1 VPHDEKEQAA
11 SYVGDPPWREP
22 GRAARQRRWAWA
34 RPTSRGEREGRAA
47 RGTGPHA
54 WREQGATMVGEMGA
68 ERAGWRRRGT
78 APESCA
84 ERREQG
90 SLSAIAGVEEEHV
103 VEAGAAR
110 RGRPRQGEED
120 RAR

>member
-1 VPHDEKEQAA
+1 VFL
-11 SYVGDPPWREP
+11 DP
-22 GRAARQRRWAWA
+22 GLLQAWA

-54 WREQGATMVGEMGA
+54 RRELGATMAGVMGA
-68 ERAGWRRRGT
+68 ERAGWRGRGT

-90 SLSAIAGVEEEHV
+90 SLSAIVGVEEEHA
-103 VEAGAAR
+103 VEARAAR
-110 RGRPRQGEED
+110 RGQPR
-120 RAR
+120 